1 MKGKKYNSPAK
12 SNFLT
17 LKVSR
22 PLKITVLYVTVSII
36 WILTSDPLVSVLA
49 QKGISLQALNSGKG
63 IFFILLTGWLLFVT
77 IKKQYVSLQE
87 LHESDQCLKQE
98 LENKIIIIQRSLA
111 ENKRLADVI
120 DRINNIVI
128 ITNSEG
134 LITWVNRAF
143 EKFTGYSFEEARGKK
158 PDFLHGTGS
167 GMEEL
172 NNSQPWD
179 NKDFFSMEALHYTKQ
194 GEEYWVKINVTSVY
208 NSQSTVESFIL
219 VHDIITEQKIR
230 EEKIKEQNNI
240 LRKIAWAN
248 SHAIRKSVASIL
260 GLTYLIKES
269 QSPYELAELNNLLE
283 QSATDLDSA
292 IRIIAKDINTGE
304 NDTPPNIMA

>member
-1 MKGKKYNSPAK
+1 MRGKKSITPSK
-12 SNFLT
+12 GNFSV
-17 LKVSR
+17 LKLSR
-22 PLKITVLYVTVSII
+22 PLKITVLYIMISTI

-49 QKGISLQALNSGKG
+49 QKGISLQVLNSGKG
-63 IFFILLTGWLLFVT
+63 IFFILLTGWLLFIT

-87 LHESDQCLKQE
+87 LHESDQCLKLE
-98 LENKIIIIQRSLA
+98 LENKITIIQRSLA

-128 ITNSEG
+128 ITDSEG

-143 EKFTGYSFEEARGKK
+143 EKITGYSFEEAKGKK
-158 PDFLHGTGS
+158 PGFLHGTGS

-172 NNSQPWD
+172 NDSQLWES

-208 NSQSTVESFIL
+208 NPQSTVESFIL
-219 VHDIITEQKIR
+219 VHDIITEEKRR

-269 QSPYELAELNNLLE
+269 QSPYELAELNSLLE

-292 IRIIAKDINTGE
+292 IRTIAKDINTGE
-304 NDTPPNIMA
+304 NDNPRTS